1 LDFDPGLLTS
11 TLRLGAHVSTS
22 GGVSSAFPRAD
33 AIGATAI
40 QIFTKQAHQWHEPA
54 IEEEERVRFRSAR
67 IESGMAFVS
76 AHDSYLINLAS
87 PDPTLWMR
95 SLVSFTSELRRCEAL
110 GVDAL
115 VSHPGNFMDDRAEGL
130 VRNATAIA
138 LALGAVPGRTRLL
151 MEGTAGTGTAL
162 GSSFEELARLMSLI
176 PADVRGRVG
185 VCLDTCHLY
194 ASGYDLVKD
203 YDGVWSQFE
212 EHLSY
217 DLLGMMHLNDS
228 KMPLGSRRDR
238 HELIGEGCI
247 GRKGFKH
254 VMRDERLAHVPKV
267 IETPKLDDPTAT
279 DTRMLKLLRRLA
291 R

>member
-1 LDFDPGLLTS
+1 ML
-11 TLRLGAHVSTS
+11 LGAHVSTS
-22 GGVSSAFPRAD
+22 GGVASAFPRAA

-40 QIFTKQAHQWHEPA
+40 QVFTKQASQWREPA
-54 IEEEERVRFRSAR
+54 IEEEERVRFRSAHAQ
-67 IESGMAFVS
+67 SGILFIS

-87 PDPTLWMR
+87 PDPVLWTR
-95 SLVSFTSELRRCEAL
+95 SLVSFTCELRRCEAL
-110 GVDAL
+110 GIDAV

-130 VRNATAIA
+130 ARNASAIGV
-138 LALGAVPGRTRLL
+138 ALGAVPGRTRLL
-151 MEGTAGTGTAL
+151 MELTAGTGTAL
-162 GSSFEELARLMSLI
+162 GSSFEELARLLALI
-176 PADVRGRVG
+176 PREVRGRVG
-185 VCLDTCHLY
+185 VCIDTCHLY
-194 ASGYDLVKD
+194 AAGYDIVKD

-247 GRKGFKH
+247 GRKAFRRL
-254 VMRDERLAHVPKV
+254 MRDERLAQVPKV
-267 IETPKLDDPTAT
+267 IETPKLDDHTAT
-279 DTRMLKLLRRLA
+279 DLRMLKLLRRMA

>member
-130 VRNATAIA
+130 VRNATAIG

-203 YDGVWSQFE
+203 YEGVWSQFE